1 MGTGEIAVD
10 LTIVAV
16 LIVSLGLHEWAHARV
31 ATSFGDLTAKGEGR
45 LTLNPIA
52 HIDPVLSVILPVLT
66 YVVAPMLLGTPQFLF
81 GGAKPVPVV
90 PANLK
95 RPVVDMGLIAAAGPA
110 MNLVIALGLLVADFL
125 VRKYT
130 GVVADDFASEVLRFG
145 ALWNLL
151 LVAFN
156 LLPIPPLDGSRIVA
170 VFLPGPIRRPYE
182 AIGGL
187 GILVVLGVVIFVPEV
202 GNWVLTAAADLYDWA
217 DGIARDGLESVGVSL
232 PK

>member
-16 LIVSLGLHEWAHARV
+16 LIVSLGFHEWAHARV
-31 ATSFGDLTAKGEGR
+31 ATSFGDPTAKGEGR
-45 LTLNPIA
+45 LTLNPVA
-52 HIDPVLSVILPVLT
+52 HIDPVFTLLLPVT
-66 YVVAPMLLGTPQFLF
+66 TFVIAPAVWGTPPFLF
-81 GGAKPVPVV
+81 GGARPVPVV

-110 MNLVIALGLLVADFL
+110 MNLVIAMGLLVADNVL
-125 VRKYT
+125 RSQA
-130 GVVADDFASEVLRFG
+130 GVAPDDFTSEVLRYG
-145 ALWNLL
+145 AVWNLL

-187 GILVVLGVVIFVPEV
+187 GIVVVLGVVIFVPEV

-217 DGIARDGLESVGVSL
+217 DGIARDGLKSVGVSL
-232 PK
+232 EK